1 APDVKGRLVE
11 REVAAGRNRRAV
23 RDAVFLRVV
32 EVVGQVP
39 AGEVDV
45 GAFEIEQLDPIDG
58 RIAVR
63 EGFVDDNAGQR
74 GWSLVL
80 AGRAIEH
87 SAGPPLGLG
96 APGAGRGVFVH
107 YDQREPQAIG
117 DGIPAGII
125 LEVKD

>member
-1 APDVKGRLVE
+1 DPVALRAEGEAVEVTGQVTAGIAGEEIHLIAQRTESEGNVPVAADVKGRLVE

-63 EGFVDDNAGQR
+63 EGFVDD
-74 GWSLVL
+74 
-80 AGRAIEH
+80 
-87 SAGPPLGLG
+87 
-96 APGAGRGVFVH
+96 
-107 YDQREPQAIG
+107 
-117 DGIPAGII
+117 
-125 LEVKD
+125 